1 MKKNPENQVKEIL
14 GSIPTVNILHAD
26 GDSMQVRVGKHSYCI
41 QLLKLA
47 AGYPG
52 HVKKIISESGQTEG
66 CYRLIL
72 VPFMSEKT
80 AELCK
85 ESGLGFCD
93 EAGNCHVAFG
103 PVYVTV
109 TGKKN
114 PRAQSR
120 ASKSVFERSSVVSSK
135 VLRMLVNQPARAW
148 KTEEL
153 AEAVGCSLGQ
163 IAKVK
168 RFLEDNDW
176 VSRTA
181 DGFTLKQLK
190 DMLSRWAEV
199 YNAKQNEVIECYVP
213 GNLTEIESKF
223 EYIRK
228 QVGVDYWLT
237 GFSGGNRYSPTVRYS
252 KIHVYVQE
260 SAVEKMLQQLEGK
273 RVESGANLSLIIPY
287 DDCVM
292 INSKVVKESLVVSP
306 LQIYL
311 DCKPLKS
318 RGEEMAE
325 GVLGMMKTW

>member
-26 GDSMQVRVGKHSYCI
+26 GDYMQVRVGKHSYCI

-120 ASKSVFERSSVVSSK
+120 ARTAAPRAVKR
-135 VLRMLVNQPARAW
+135 PAAVPPA
-148 KTEEL
+148 
-153 AEAVGCSLGQ
+153 AEAPQRAAARPKAAARQAAKRNREERAIKPCSSFCWWSCCWGLPCVHG
-163 IAKVK
+163 A
-168 RFLEDNDW
+168 
-176 VSRTA
+176 
-181 DGFTLKQLK
+181 
-190 DMLSRWAEV
+190 WA
-199 YNAKQNEVIECYVP
+199 QP
-213 GNLTEIESKF
+213 DRL
-223 EYIRK
+223 
-228 QVGVDYWLT
+228 
-237 GFSGGNRYSPTVRYS
+237 
-252 KIHVYVQE
+252 
-260 SAVEKMLQQLEGK
+260 
-273 RVESGANLSLIIPY
+273 
-287 DDCVM
+287 
-292 INSKVVKESLVVSP
+292 
-306 LQIYL
+306 
-311 DCKPLKS
+311 
-318 RGEEMAE
+318 
-325 GVLGMMKTW
+325 